1 MTYTLKQAAE
11 ATGKT
16 KTTILRAIK
25 SGKISAIRH
34 EVTNSWLIEPA
45 ELHRLYPQRS
55 ASEARSD
62 AEYNHA
68 SQEKTVEIELLREM
82 LAERDRRVSDKDA
95 VIDEL
100 RRQLAAAD
108 EERRTTLRQ
117 LTALLTDQRAKPA
130 SEAIPMPPPASP
142 AEAEDHPDRQ
152 SPPHVSPPPS
162 EASWWRKMV
171 GGR

>member
-1 MTYTLKQAAE
+1 MAYTLKQAAE

-82 LAERDRRVSDKDA
+82 LAERDRRVADKDA

-100 RRQLAAAD
+100 RRQLTAAD

-117 LTALLTDQRAKPA
+117 LTALLTDQRAKSPDV
-130 SEAIPMPPPASP
+130 IVTPPPASL

>member
-1 MTYTLKQAAE
+1 MFEQTFVQ
-11 ATGKT
+11 TGKT

-25 SGKISAIRH
+25 GGKISAIRH
-34 EVTNSWLIEPA
+34 EVTNGWMIEPA

-55 ASEARSD
+55 ASETRSD
-62 AEYNHA
+62 AEYNDA
-68 SQEKTVEIELLREM
+68 SHEKTVEIELLREM
-82 LAERDRRVSDKDA
+82 LEERDRRVADKDA

-117 LTALLTDQRAKPA
+117 LTALLTDQRAKSPDVIAMPSPA
-130 SEAIPMPPPASP
+130 SS
-142 AEAEDHPDRQ
+142 AEAEDHPDGQ
-152 SPPHVSPPPS
+152 SPPHASPPPN
-162 EASWWRKMV
+162 EASWWRKMM